1 MTVAD
6 LLRSMSTR
14 EWVEWA
20 AFYEVEAEDRARAER
35 RAKSRKG
42 R

>member
-14 EWVEWA
+14 EWTEWV
-20 AFYEVEAEDRARAER
+20 AFYEVEAADRAREQR
-35 RAKSRKG
+35 RAQSRRG